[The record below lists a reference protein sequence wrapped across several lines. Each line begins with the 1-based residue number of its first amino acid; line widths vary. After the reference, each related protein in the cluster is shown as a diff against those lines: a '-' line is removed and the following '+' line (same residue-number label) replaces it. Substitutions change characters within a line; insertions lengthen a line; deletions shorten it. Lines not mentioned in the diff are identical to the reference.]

1 MNNQNIQPEKITKPI
16 QLLGAWLVGLF
27 SINSTFLVAA
37 VNLSDLNWASEALV
51 IAAILNVPIFLIAV
65 FTLQTKFRPELQE
78 DSYYAEY
85 ISQKTNEFV
94 KVPVS
99 TQNVQEL
106 LVKIEHLEEKLA
118 SSLVGNEHVKS
129 QEISDLLFGVN
140 SHLDDRE
147 AIKGTLSTHDIIR
160 ITGFGPED
168 KQPTQRVM
176 SISQYLS
183 SEKIKQLVS
192 LARELKMDGYRL
204 FDNRMEET
212 EEDVLIGSYGKPQF
226 EILASNT

>member
-37 VNLSDLNWASEALV
+37 VNLSELNWASEALV

-85 ISQKTNEFV
+85 INQKTNESV
-94 KVPVS
+94 KIPVS

-106 LVKIEHLEEKLA
+106 LVKIEQLEAKLA
-118 SSLVGNEHVKS
+118 LSLTGEGHVKS
-129 QEISDLLFGVN
+129 EEISSLLFGVN
-140 SHLDDRE
+140 SHFDDRE
-147 AIKGTLSTHDIIR
+147 AIKGTLSAHDIIR
-160 ITGFGPED
+160 ITSFGPKD

-192 LARELKMDGYRL
+192 LAKELKMDGYRL

-212 EEDVLIGSYGKPQF
+212 EEDVLIGSYGDPQF
-226 EILASNT
+226 EILVSNT